1 MRLDRSTLFGIV
13 AGALLITGAILLGPG
28 HGAFWHFPSIVIVV
42 GGVAATT
49 LIRFPAPVVLGSARV
64 VQQAFLNRTASP
76 VELAASLVRMAE
88 LVRRDSLLALEREP
102 VRDPFLRRGIE
113 LCVDGADPG
122 AVETVLRT
130 ESASISERHER
141 GQRILRSMG
150 SSAPSFGMIGTLI
163 GLVQMLTR
171 LDDPRRIGSAM
182 ALAMLTT
189 LYGALLAYLVFLPL
203 ADKLA
208 ERSRQELLNREIV
221 VHGLLAILSGY
232 HPRMV
237 ERRLLGLLEPGF
249 RPQSVRRGRRGR
261 SAA

>member
-13 AGALLITGAILLGPG
+13 IGALLISGAIILGPG
-28 HGAFWHFPSIVIVV
+28 HGAFWNLPSVVIVV
-42 GGVAATT
+42 GGVGATT
-49 LIRFPAPVVLGSARV
+49 LIRFPAPIVLGSAKV
-64 VQQAFLNRTASP
+64 VQQAFLNRSGSP
-76 VELAASLVRMAE
+76 AELVTTLVRMAD
-88 LVRRDSLLALEREP
+88 LVRRDSLLVLEREP

-113 LCVDGADPG
+113 LCVDGVDPG

-150 SSAPSFGMIGTLI
+150 TSAPSFGMIGTLI
-163 GLVQMLTR
+163 GLVQMLSR
-171 LDDPRRIGSAM
+171 LDDPSKIGSAM

-221 VHGLLAILSGY
+221 VHGLMAILSGY
-232 HPRMV
+232 HPRVV
-237 ERRLLGLLEPGF
+237 EGRLLGLLEPGF
-249 RPQSVRRGRRGR
+249 RPQRIGRARRGRT
-261 SAA
+261 AA